1 MAKARACAGVTARR
15 AAGFGVRR
23 SEDASPLGC
32 FPPVQICPA
41 GPRHAG
47 DVVVACL
54 LMAIAIEQ
62 HAERIKTG
70 NYSPQ
75 LDAVAQEDRDRR
87 SLALC
92 SRNVS

>member
-1 MAKARACAGVTARR
+1 MRGRR
-15 AAGFGVRR
+15 GGGELV
-23 SEDASPLGC
+23 DDLP
-32 FPPVQICPA
+32 
-41 GPRHAG
+41 
-47 DVVVACL
+47 
-54 LMAIAIEQ
+54 MAIAIEQ